1 MAQDQKDQSGFAL
14 PTPQTAGANAS
25 SAASAA
31 TMSSSTSV
39 MQTEVVT
46 STTTNVNV
54 DTSSR
59 DLMIGGAILLV
70 LFIAFFFVRG
80 AYANT
85 LVAKR
90 VPPNKANA
98 AGWWLFVFLASLS
111 VGVVLSAVN
120 PARFL
125 APLIVGPLAVVALVA
140 VVLMILS
147 GRK

>member
-14 PTPQTAGANAS
+14 PAPQTAGA
-25 SAASAA
+25 SAAS
-31 TMSSSTSV
+31 TSTTSSNSV
-39 MQTEVVT
+39 TQTDVVT
-46 STTTNVNV
+46 STSTNVNV

-70 LFIAFFFVRG
+70 LFIAFFFARG

-125 APLIVGPLAVVALVA
+125 APLIIGPLGVVAVVAI
-140 VVLMILS
+140 VLMILS

>member
-14 PTPQTAGANAS
+14 PAPQTSAAAGGTVAS
-25 SAASAA
+25 S
-31 TMSSSTSV
+31 SV
-39 MQTEVVT
+39 TQTEIVT

-70 LFIAFFFVRG
+70 LFIGFFFVRG

-85 LVAKR
+85 LVARR

-98 AGWWLFVFLASLS
+98 AGWWLFVFLGSLS

-125 APLIVGPLAVVALVA
+125 APLIVGALALVALVA
-140 VVLMILS
+140 IVLMILS

>member
-14 PTPQTAGANAS
+14 PAPQTAGA

-31 TMSSSTSV
+31 SMSSSSV
-39 MQTEVVT
+39 TQTEVVT

-70 LFIAFFFVRG
+70 LFVAFFFARG

-111 VGVVLSAVN
+111 AGVVLSAVN

-125 APLIVGPLAVVALVA
+125 APLIIGPLAVVAIFA
-140 VVLMILS
+140 VLLMILS

>member
-14 PTPQTAGANAS
+14 PAPQTAGANA
-25 SAASAA
+25 ASAA
-31 TMSSSTSV
+31 TVSSSSIT
-39 MQTEVVT
+39 QTEVVT
-46 STTTNVNV
+46 STTTSVNV

-70 LFIAFFFVRG
+70 LFIVFFFARG

-125 APLIVGPLAVVALVA
+125 APLIIGPLAVIALFA

>member
-14 PTPQTAGANAS
+14 PAPQSSGTATTATT
-25 SAASAA
+25 SAAS
-31 TMSSSTSV
+31 SSTV
-39 MQTEVVT
+39 TQTEIVT
-46 STTTNVNV
+46 ANVNV

-111 VGVVLSAVN
+111 TGVVLSAVN
-120 PARFL
+120 SARFL
-125 APLIVGPLAVVALVA
+125 APLIVGPLALVALVGL
-140 VVLMILS
+140 VLMILS

>member
-1 MAQDQKDQSGFAL
+1 MAQDQKESNAGFAI
-14 PTPQTAGANAS
+14 PAPQTAGASDAS
-25 SAASAA
+25 
-31 TMSSSTSV
+31 
-39 MQTEVVT
+39 VT
-46 STTTNVNV
+46 STTTNATTSTTQTETVTQTIGT

-70 LFIAFFFVRG
+70 LVIAFFFG
-80 AYANT
+80 KNAYANT

-98 AGWWLFVFLASLS
+98 AGWWLFIFLVSLAT
-111 VGVVLSAVN
+111 GVVLSAVN

-125 APLIVGPLAVVALVA
+125 GLLIIGPLAVVAIVSLVLA
-140 VVLMILS
+140 IVS

>member
-14 PTPQTAGANAS
+14 PAPQTVGAN
-25 SAASAA
+25 AASAA
-31 TMSSSTSV
+31 SVSSSISASAT
-39 MQTEVVT
+39 QTDVVT
-46 STTTNVNV
+46 STTTSINV

-70 LFIAFFFVRG
+70 LFVAFFFARG

-125 APLIVGPLAVVALVA
+125 APLIIGPLAVVAVVA

>member
-14 PTPQTAGANAS
+14 PAPQTAGASAG
-25 SAASAA
+25 SAANVTS
-31 TMSSSTSV
+31 TSSSVT
-39 MQTEVVT
+39 QTQIVT
-46 STTTNVNV
+46 STTTELSV

-70 LFIAFFFVRG
+70 LFVAFFFARG

-85 LVAKR
+85 LVSKR

-98 AGWWLFVFLASLS
+98 AGWWLFVFLASLA

-120 PARFL
+120 PAKFL
-125 APLIVGPLAVVALVA
+125 APLIIGPLAVVAVVA
-140 VVLMILS
+140 LVLMILS